1 MSQISKSFFVVITG
15 KYDKIHATI
24 GVVKDSYLYRSH
36 SCERFISEGGHDM
49 ICSVKKFSE
58 MYETVYRDLYRY
70 ALCLMK
76 NPQEAEDAVSEAV
89 IAAYENIHK
98 LKKEEAFKSWIFTI
112 LTNKCKKRLK
122 KALKETPGREEE
134 LPEQATVPDYDLAID
149 VKKAFFVLSK
159 EEQILVGLSVF
170 GGYCSQEIG
179 EMMRLN
185 PNTVRSKRSRALKKM
200 ECVLGS
206 YDEQGRRE

>member
-1 MSQISKSFFVVITG
+1 MV
-15 KYDKIHATI
+15 
-24 GVVKDSYLYRSH
+24 
-36 SCERFISEGGHDM
+36 
-49 ICSVKKFSE
+49 CSVKRFSE
-58 MYETVYRDLYRY
+58 MYETVYRDLYHY

-89 IAAYENIHK
+89 VA
-98 LKKEEAFKSWIFTI
+98 
-112 LTNKCKKRLK
+112 
-122 KALKETPGREEE
+122 ALKEEPGREEE
-134 LPEQATVPDYDLAID
+134 LPEQPVVPDYDLAMD
-149 VKKAFFVLSK
+149 VRKAFFVLSE

-206 YDEQGRRE
+206 YGETEHGRKE

>member
-1 MSQISKSFFVVITG
+1 
-15 KYDKIHATI
+15 
-24 GVVKDSYLYRSH
+24 
-36 SCERFISEGGHDM
+36 M
-49 ICSVKKFSE
+49 ICSVKRFSE
-58 MYETVYRDLYRY
+58 MYETVYRDLYHY

-89 IAAYENIHK
+89 VAAYENIHK
-98 LKKEEAFKSWIFTI
+98 LKKEEAFRSWIFTI

-122 KALKETPGREEE
+122 KALKETTGKRRRTSGTKRQHRIMI
-134 LPEQATVPDYDLAID
+134 LQSMLR
-149 VKKAFFVLSK
+149 KAFFVLSE

-206 YDEQGRRE
+206 YGKDEKERRE

>member
-1 MSQISKSFFVVITG
+1 
-15 KYDKIHATI
+15 
-24 GVVKDSYLYRSH
+24 
-36 SCERFISEGGHDM
+36 M

-58 MYETVYRDLYRY
+58 MYETVYRDLYHY

-89 IAAYENIHK
+89 VAAYENIHK
-98 LKKEEAFKSWIFTI
+98 LKKEEAFRSWIFTI

-122 KALKETPGREEE
+122 KALREEPGREEE
-134 LPEQATVPDYDLAID
+134 LPEQSV
-149 VKKAFFVLSK
+149 VSE

-206 YDEQGRRE
+206 YGEAEQGRRE